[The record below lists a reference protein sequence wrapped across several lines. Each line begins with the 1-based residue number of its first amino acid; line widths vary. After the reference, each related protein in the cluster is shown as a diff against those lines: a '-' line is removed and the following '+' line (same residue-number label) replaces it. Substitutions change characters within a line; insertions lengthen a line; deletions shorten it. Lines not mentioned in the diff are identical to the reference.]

1 MWELVQTA
9 AIFVILV
16 LNIYAFTEYR
26 KIRRLF
32 ATAVR
37 KMDCDGVIDQLL
49 SLDDDAPVAAKSAPV
64 PVSAEGQELKRGRLA
79 AIVAGGS
86 AKKYLGKQLTL
97 AQVDE
102 MTDDEVSKHY
112 GRYEARLGASMTK
125 TLGSSALQMYAM
137 LAGPL
142 LPIPPENLPKLVLDL
157 EDDPFV
163 GHALTTACCELY
175 YRYGMYLAPLTAAM
189 TTAKHCQQV
198 RDSGSIAYDD
208 GDAAASRGDSRGDS
222 RDDIRETS
230 RDASRGDSR
239 DDIRDASRDAGP
251 DPGREGDE
259 N

>member
-16 LNIYAFTEYR
+16 LNVYSFVEYR
-26 KIRRLF
+26 KLRSF
-32 ATAVR
+32 VATIIR
-37 KMDCDGVIDQLL
+37 KMDCDDVIDQLL
-49 SLDDDAPVAAKSAPV
+49 SDDNAATAPPAAVV
-64 PVSAEGQELKRGRLA
+64 PVSTEMQEQKRGRLA

-97 AQVDE
+97 SQVDE
-102 MTDDEVSKHY
+102 MTDDEVSKYY

-125 TLGSSALQMYAM
+125 TLGSSALQMYA
-137 LAGPL
+137 LVAGAF

-157 EDDPFV
+157 EEDPFV

-198 RDSGSIAYDD
+198 RGGGSPAYED
-208 GDAAASRGDSRGDS
+208 GDA
-222 RDDIRETS
+222 S
-230 RDASRGDSR
+230 RDAD
-239 DDIRDASRDAGP
+239 RDASRDAGR
-251 DPGREGDE
+251 DASRDADRDASRDAGRGASREGDE
-259 N
+259 Q

>member
-16 LNIYAFTEYR
+16 LNIYTFTEYR
-26 KIRRLF
+26 KIRRLV
-32 ATAVR
+32 ATADR
-37 KMDCDGVIDQLL
+37 KMDCDEVIDQLL
-49 SLDDDAPVAAKSAPV
+49 SLDDDAPAAAKSAPV
-64 PVSAEGQELKRGRLA
+64 PVPVSAERQELKRGRLA

-86 AKKYLGKQLTL
+86 AKRYLGKQLTL

-125 TLGSSALQMYAM
+125 TLGSSALQMYA
-137 LAGPL
+137 LVAGAF

-157 EDDPFV
+157 EEDPFV

-198 RDSGSIAYDD
+198 RGGGSPAYED
-208 GDAAASRGDSRGDS
+208 GDA
-222 RDDIRETS
+222 S
-230 RDASRGDSR
+230 RDAD
-239 DDIRDASRDAGP
+239 RDASRDAGR
-251 DPGREGDE
+251 DASREGDE
-259 N
+259 Q